1 MDKPAIITFKR
12 NLDLAERIREHIGGE
27 ILLYGDDVF
36 EKTFKTHD
44 AIIAIMAA
52 GIAVR
57 KIAPLL
63 GDKWSDPG
71 VVVVDEGGKFAIPI
85 LGGHHG
91 ANTLAKK
98 LSEIGMQ
105 AVITTATEVRGKDSV
120 EEIAEIF
127 GADIETK
134 DSTKSV
140 NLEILKKDVP
150 VLRIDGPK
158 IVIVD
163 EDVSVLSIRTNG
175 FVLGIGCR
183 KGVEKQ
189 EIIDAIEEAVAM
201 TGLKLSDIALLSSAK
216 LKETEDGLIQAARE
230 LSKHIIF
237 VDDSEI
243 NSMNARSDSAASR
256 IGLKGVCEP
265 SALFVSKNRELILPK
280 TVYGRVT
287 VAIAR

>member
-1 MDKPAIITFKR
+1 
-12 NLDLAERIREHIGGE
+12 
-27 ILLYGDDVF
+27 
-36 EKTFKTHD
+36 
-44 AIIAIMAA
+44 MAA

-158 IVIVD
+158 IVLVN

-201 TGLKLSDIALLSSAK
+201 AGLKLSDIALLSSAK